1 MITIG
6 ATTWS
11 EHKALITEDRPV
23 TLAEYAANF
32 PVVEVDT
39 FFYGIPRISTVKNW
53 QTQVPPT
60 FQFVVKAHRSMTG
73 HVDKKANLTELTE
86 TFVNFKLA
94 VAPLVA
100 TGQLKTVLFQFPP
113 YFIPTKKSIN
123 YLRQIRA
130 WLPELPLCLEFRNQ
144 AWYQPKTLPSL
155 VAFCRQER
163 FTLTAADE
171 PHQTK
176 ASVPFY
182 PVVTTPDLMFWRL
195 HGRNQ
200 QGWLKKGPNWRKE
213 RTLYRYDH
221 AELEQFKQTLTGLQN
236 DVKEI
241 CIIFNNNSAGDAVPN
256 ALALK
261 ELLGI
266 DFDGLGLPPPT
277 QLNLI

>member
-144 AWYQPKTLPSL
+144 AWY
-155 VAFCRQER
+155 
-163 FTLTAADE
+163 
-171 PHQTK
+171 
-176 ASVPFY
+176 
-182 PVVTTPDLMFWRL
+182 RL
-195 HGRNQ
+195 RHSR
-200 QGWLKKGPNWRKE
+200 
-213 RTLYRYDH
+213 H
-221 AELEQFKQTLTGLQN
+221 
-236 DVKEI
+236 
-241 CIIFNNNSAGDAVPN
+241 
-256 ALALK
+256 
-261 ELLGI
+261 
-266 DFDGLGLPPPT
+266 
-277 QLNLI
+277 